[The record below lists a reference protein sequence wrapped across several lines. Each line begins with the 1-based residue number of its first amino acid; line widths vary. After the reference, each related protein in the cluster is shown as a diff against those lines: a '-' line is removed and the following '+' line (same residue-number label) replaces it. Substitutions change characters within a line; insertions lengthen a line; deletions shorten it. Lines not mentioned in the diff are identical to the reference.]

1 MVVRAPP
8 KLGAELP
15 ALRREL
21 TFWPLVLYGLGVIV
35 GAGIYVALGE
45 VIARA
50 GPAAPFSF
58 VLAGISAALTG
69 LCYAELASRFPESA
83 GAAAYVAIGFE
94 SRFMGALAGAA
105 VTVTVAI
112 TTASIARGSVVYL
125 RELWPVP
132 DAVLITGVI
141 AAFTALALLRVRI
154 AVGFAALIGV
164 VEIGG
169 LTAVV
174 IAGIL
179 RAPEYHFANMLPT
192 TLAQAGGVVAG
203 SFIAF
208 FAFVGFETLTNM
220 AEEVEDPSRTVPR
233 GILTAIAASVVLYS
247 AVAIAT
253 VLSDVEGRNPLLGLF
268 TGFVAWLFGIAA
280 FFAVANGVLV
290 QIVMLARLFYGMA
303 CRQQLPSFL
312 ATVSPLTQTP
322 IPASLVAGGVVL
334 FVALAVP
341 FEHLLVISNALI
353 LSLFAMVDLSLVRI
367 HRRLPKSAAFS
378 APAWAP
384 PTAALISILMVVAEI
399 LNQISSALH
408 SGASR

>member
-1 MVVRAPP
+1 
-8 KLGAELP
+8 
-15 ALRREL
+15 
-21 TFWPLVLYGLGVIV
+21 LVLYGLGVIV

-69 LCYAELASRFPESA
+69 LCYAELGGRFPEAA
-83 GAAAYVAIGFE
+83 GAAAYVEIGFE
-94 SRFMGALAGAA
+94 SRLMGAMAGAA

-125 RELWPVP
+125 RELWPIP
-132 DAVLITGVI
+132 DAILIIGVI
-141 AAFTALALLRVRI
+141 AAFTALAISSVRI
-154 AVGFAALIGV
+154 AVGFAGLIGA

-169 LTAVV
+169 LIAVV
-174 IAGIL
+174 IAGL
-179 RAPEYHFANMLPT
+179 MRAPEYHFANMLPA
-192 TLAQAGGVVAG
+192 TLTQARGVVAG
-203 SFIAF
+203 SFIVF

-220 AEEVEDPSRTVPR
+220 AEKVEDPSRTVPR
-233 GILTAIAASVVLYS
+233 GILTAIAASAVLYS
-247 AVAIAT
+247 AVATAT
-253 VLSDVEGRNPLLGLF
+253 VLSDVEGRNPLLRLF
-268 TGFVAWLFGIAA
+268 SGSAAWLFASAA

-303 CRQQLPSFL
+303 RRRQLPGFL
-312 ATVSPLTQTP
+312 ATVSSLTQTP
-322 IPASLVAGGVVL
+322 IPATLVAGGVVL

-341 FEHLLVISNALI
+341 FERLLVISNALI
-353 LSLFAMVDLSLVRI
+353 LLVFALVDLSLLRI
-367 HRRLPKSAAFS
+367 HRRLQKSSAFI

-384 PTAALISILMVVAEI
+384 PSAALVSILMVVAEI

-408 SGASR
+408 LGGSY

>member
-1 MVVRAPP
+1 MARARP
-8 KLGAELP
+8 KRGA
-15 ALRREL
+15 ASSTLRRVI
-21 TFWPLVLYGLGVIV
+21 TFRPLVLYGLGVIV

-83 GAAAYVAIGFE
+83 GAAAYVEIGFE

-125 RELWPVP
+125 RELWPIP
-132 DAVLITGVI
+132 DAVLIIGVI
-141 AAFTALALLRVRI
+141 AAFTALAISSVRI
-154 AVGFAALIGV
+154 AVGFAGLIGA

-169 LTAVV
+169 LIAVV
-174 IAGIL
+174 IAGL
-179 RAPEYHFANMLPT
+179 MRAPEYHFANMLPA
-192 TLAQAGGVVAG
+192 TLTQARGVVAG

-233 GILTAIAASVVLYS
+233 GIVTAIAASVALYS
-247 AVAIAT
+247 AVATAT
-253 VLSDVEGRNPLLGLF
+253 VLSDVEGRNPLLRLF
-268 TGFVAWLFGIAA
+268 SGSAARLFASAA

-303 CRQQLPSFL
+303 RRRQLPGFL
-312 ATVSPLTQTP
+312 GTVSSLTQTP

-341 FEHLLVISNALI
+341 FERLLVISNALI
-353 LSLFAMVDLSLVRI
+353 LLVFALVDLSLLRI
-367 HRRLPKSAAFS
+367 HRRLQKSSAFI

-384 PTAALISILMVVAEI
+384 PSAALVSILMVVAEI

-408 SGASR
+408 LGGSY

>member
-1 MVVRAPP
+1 
-8 KLGAELP
+8 
-15 ALRREL
+15 
-21 TFWPLVLYGLGVIV
+21 LYGLGVIV

-83 GAAAYVAIGFE
+83 GAAAYVEIGFE
-94 SRFMGALAGAA
+94 SRLMGAMAGTA

-125 RELWPVP
+125 RELWPIP
-132 DAVLITGVI
+132 DAILIIGVI
-141 AAFTALALLRVRI
+141 AAFTALAISSVRI
-154 AVGFAALIGV
+154 AVGFAGLIGA

-169 LTAVV
+169 LIAVV
-174 IAGIL
+174 IAGL
-179 RAPEYHFANMLPT
+179 MRAPEYHFANMLPA
-192 TLAQAGGVVAG
+192 TLTQARGVVAG

-233 GILTAIAASVVLYS
+233 GILTAIAASAVLYS
-247 AVAIAT
+247 AVAVAT
-253 VLSDVEGRNPLLGLF
+253 VLSDVEARNPLLGLF
-268 TGFVAWLFGIAA
+268 TGFTAWLFGIAA

-303 CRQQLPSFL
+303 RRRQLPGFL
-312 ATVSPLTQTP
+312 ATVSSLTQTP
-322 IPASLVAGGVVL
+322 IPATLVAGGVVL

-341 FEHLLVISNALI
+341 FERLLVISNALI
-353 LSLFAMVDLSLVRI
+353 LLVFALVDLSLLRI
-367 HRRLPKSAAFS
+367 HRRLQKSSAFI

-384 PTAALISILMVVAEI
+384 PSAALISILMVVAEI

-408 SGASR
+408 LGGSY

>member
-1 MVVRAPP
+1 VVFASP
-8 KLGAELP
+8 KSGVASST
-15 ALRREL
+15 LRRVL

-58 VLAGISAALTG
+58 ALAGISAALTG
-69 LCYAELASRFPESA
+69 LCYAELASRFPDSA
-83 GAAAYVAIGFE
+83 GAAAYVEIGFE
-94 SRFMGALAGAA
+94 SRFMGALAGMAVM
-105 VTVTVAI
+105 VTVGIMA
-112 TTASIARGSVVYL
+112 ASVARGSVVYL
-125 RELWPVP
+125 RELAPLP

-141 AAFTALALLRVRI
+141 AAFTALAVSSVRI
-154 AVGFAALIGV
+154 AVGFAGLIGA

-179 RAPEYHFANMLPT
+179 RAPEYHFVNMLPT
-192 TLAQAGGVVAG
+192 TIAEAGGVVAG

-233 GILTAIAASVVLYS
+233 GVVTAIAASVVLYL
-247 AVAIAT
+247 AVATAT
-253 VLSDVEGRNPLLGLF
+253 VLSDVEGHNPLLGLF
-268 TGFVAWLFGIAA
+268 SGIAAWLFVTAA

-303 CRQQLPSFL
+303 RRRQLPNFL
-312 ATVSPLTQTP
+312 ASVSPLTRTP
-322 IPASLVAGGVVL
+322 IPASLVAGAVVL

-341 FEHLLVISNALI
+341 FERLLVISNALI
-353 LSLFAMVDLSLVRI
+353 LLVFALVDLSLWRI
-367 HRRLPKSAAFS
+367 HRRLPKGAAFV

-384 PTAALISILMVVAEI
+384 PMAVFISMMMVVAEI
-399 LNQISSALH
+399 LIQTGLLP
-408 SGASR
+408 SGVMRH